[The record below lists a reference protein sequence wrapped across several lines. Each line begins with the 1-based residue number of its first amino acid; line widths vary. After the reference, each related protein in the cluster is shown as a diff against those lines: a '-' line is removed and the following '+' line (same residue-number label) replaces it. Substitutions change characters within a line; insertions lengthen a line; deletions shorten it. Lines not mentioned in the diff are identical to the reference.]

1 MLSIGKLAVGQA
13 GYYLDQAQTVVW
25 RARAVSSGVEDYYLG
40 GPEAPGSGPDG
51 APRWDSA
58 GRSTRRGSIVCWRA
72 SIRGAASRSGRVL
85 RERVPGFDLTFS
97 APKSVSVLF
106 GIGDGELRGDR
117 GRARGPLPLP
127 RPAGIAV
134 RVEREVLDCLVSMN
148 VRTQAPAAAA
158 ASARRVRASR
168 PRPGWCARSASASTA
183 PRIAPHAIVPVIP
196 AGPTSA
202 NGSHPPTGRRSH
214 TPPTGRRSRAARRQ
228 RISRSSCARS
238 SSICSTNCGSW
249 AGRSSSRNTSQPRG
263 RARPDKAASSA
274 VRSDC
279 KGADTS
285 CAGAGAFPRRRGA
298 FILTRRTLARTK
310 DIVGELHGFGTVPD
324 RETLGCSCSMRRAP
338 ADPPSLAAD
347 RPCASSR

>member
-1 MLSIGKLAVGQA
+1 M
-13 GYYLDQAQTVVW
+13 W

-158 ASARRVRASR
+158 ASARRARASR

-214 TPPTGRRSRAARRQ
+214 TPPTGDVRAAGRPDVERTSTARPCAVLRRGASGSPDPATPAARRSARPTAAAGPAEARAATRRNPEAARVPTRLPLRRYVPTAKELIPPVPAPGRSRAA
-228 RISRSSCARS
+228 
-238 SSICSTNCGSW
+238 
-249 AGRSSSRNTSQPRG
+249 
-263 RARPDKAASSA
+263 
-274 VRSDC
+274 
-279 KGADTS
+279 GALS
-285 CAGAGAFPRRRGA
+285 F
-298 FILTRRTLARTK
+298 
-310 DIVGELHGFGTVPD
+310 
-324 RETLGCSCSMRRAP
+324 
-338 ADPPSLAAD
+338 
-347 RPCASSR
+347 